1 MREGPVTTLENSSIL
16 SSAIQY
22 IKYMDNKCLCC
33 GKPVK
38 NKYCN
43 TSCLNRHR
51 NPLRKKKQTFL
62 NITCVCENCG
72 SEFTYI
78 TNKKETDKGF
88 KKRFCCISCANVRH
102 HSKETREKISK
113 SLYGKRK
120 NKLPKDPIRKIC
132 IGCGDEFLTS
142 NKKKKF
148 CNRVCGGKYLNS
160 NNNPNYNIYL
170 RKLRAAGI
178 KSAKRRVLRNRN
190 EIYFYELCKKK
201 FKDVKHNK
209 NIFNGWDADVIIED
223 IKYAILWNGK
233 WHYEKITKNHSVEQV
248 QNRDKIKI
256 DEIKKAGYVPY
267 VIKDMGS
274 YDEKFVD
281 EQFSIF
287 IHTQGGPV
295 TQGVS

>member
-1 MREGPVTTLENSSIL
+1 M
-16 SSAIQY
+16 
-22 IKYMDNKCLCC
+22 
-33 GKPVK
+33 
-38 NKYCN
+38 
-43 TSCLNRHR
+43 
-51 NPLRKKKQTFL
+51 
-62 NITCVCENCG
+62 
-72 SEFTYI
+72 
-78 TNKKETDKGF
+78 
-88 KKRFCCISCANVRH
+88 
-102 HSKETREKISK
+102 
-113 SLYGKRK
+113 
-120 NKLPKDPIRKIC
+120 
-132 IGCGDEFLTS
+132 
-142 NKKKKF
+142 
-148 CNRVCGGKYLNS
+148 CGGKYLNS